1 MPRPLTQTPWVTLGS
16 GYKQK
21 GLGSSHGSPQLRWME
36 GVSPPPPPHTP
47 PRTPEALLPASV
59 PLSSP
64 WSSPSTPDIR
74 ACTSNP
80 CANNGTCA
88 NLDNGQYECSCPPGF
103 SGRDCQTE
111 DLRRGN
117 IEGVGEEKKLGE
129 KWKSGN
135 LRLILFK
142 QDDETILETLLM
154 LTSALSFSK

>member
-1 MPRPLTQTPWVTLGS
+1 MMNGGW
-16 GYKQK
+16 
-21 GLGSSHGSPQLRWME
+21 GLR
-36 GVSPPPPPHTP
+36 
-47 PRTPEALLPASV
+47 
-59 PLSSP
+59 
-64 WSSPSTPDIR
+64 
-74 ACTSNP
+74 
-80 CANNGTCA
+80 
-88 NLDNGQYECSCPPGF
+88 
-103 SGRDCQTE
+103 E